1 MDLGRSVCTGEGWGD
16 ADIWQH
22 ALIALLGGTQHLYL
36 GPHRQDLMHRDLV
49 TGPQLA
55 VVSDAGNPLQEP
67 QDRQQI
73 FN

>member
-1 MDLGRSVCTGEGWGD
+1 MALGRSVCTGEGWGD

-22 ALIALLGGTQHLYL
+22 ALIALLGGTQHLHF
-36 GPHRQDLMHRDLV
+36 GPCRQDLMHGDLV

-55 VVSDAGNPLQEP
+55 LVSDAGNPLQQQ